1 MATYSTSLKLT
12 LLADGEQSGV
22 WGGTTNNNLGTLLE
36 QAITG
41 VTTITMVNANY
52 TLTNY
57 NGSSDEA
64 RNAVL
69 VVEGTNSAVRQVIA
83 PLVNKLYT
91 VVNNTTGGYAIT
103 IGGATGSYVTIPN
116 GSTMLVYCDG
126 TDFFPGISYIPG
138 AATSVETTNFTITQ
152 SGSNLVFQ
160 YNGANII
167 TFTSAGN
174 IVTGGSIS
182 ATGSITGGA

>member
-41 VTTITMVNANY
+41 VVNITMSNADY
-52 TLTNY
+52 TLTSF

-69 VVEGTNSAVRQVIA
+69 VVGGTNGAVRKVIA

-91 VVNNTTGGYAIT
+91 VVNNTSGGYALN
-103 IGGATGSYVTIPN
+103 IGGSTGSFVTIPN
-116 GSTMLVYCDG
+116 GVTTLVYCNG
-126 TDFFPGISYIPG
+126 TNFYPGISYIPG
-138 AATSVETTNFTITQ
+138 PATSVETTNFTIYSWWA
-152 SGSNLVFQ
+152 SG
-160 YNGANII
+160 
-167 TFTSAGN
+167 TR
-174 IVTGGSIS
+174 
-182 ATGSITGGA
+182 